1 MDTHSTTHQPPLPT
15 LPSIS
20 NIFDWLSESQAVD
33 MLRRL
38 AARLAPGGAII
49 MRHETLDA
57 GFLQRVVAAAGS
69 LRSEPG
75 VDFALHRADRAL
87 LTRDLAAAWRV

>member
-20 NIFDWLSESQAVD
+20 NIFDWFTESQAVD
-33 MLRRL
+33 TLRRL
-38 AARLAPGGAII
+38 SATLAPGGAII

-57 GFLQRVVAAAGS
+57 GFLERIVTAAGS
-69 LRSEPG
+69 LRMDPG
-75 VDFALHRADRAL
+75 VNFTLHRADRAL